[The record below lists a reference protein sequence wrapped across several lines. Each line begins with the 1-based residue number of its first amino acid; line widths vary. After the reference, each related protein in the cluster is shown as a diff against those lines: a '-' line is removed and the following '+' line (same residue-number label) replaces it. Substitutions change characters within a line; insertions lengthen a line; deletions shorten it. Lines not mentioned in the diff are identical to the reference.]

1 MIMNMDNICKRKFLL
16 LLAFIIIIKF
26 YITMGLMAV
35 FYLLLPLP
43 LLPLCIF
50 YYLYKRNRT
59 FERKG
64 RSNLGSVNDVLHLPD
79 KYAYNMFWYENWKK
93 IIYRDQTSIFEENE
107 GDGEESVERKGLFS
121 PEKNMHVLIN
131 LDTVL
136 PTIR

>member
-1 MIMNMDNICKRKFLL
+1 MNMDKMLAVCKKKFLL

-26 YITMGLMAV
+26 YINMGLIAV
-35 FYLLLPLP
+35 FYR

-79 KYAYNMFWYENWKK
+79 KYGYNMFWYENWKK
-93 IIYRDQTSIFEENE
+93 IIYRDHTSIFEEDE
-107 GDGEESVERKGLFS
+107 GDGEESVERKGLPS
-121 PEKNMHVLIN
+121 PEKNMHHIIN

-136 PTIR
+136 PNIRK

>member
-1 MIMNMDNICKRKFLL
+1 MKMDKIWKRKFLL
-16 LLAFIIIIKF
+16 LLAFIIIIMF
-26 YITMGLMAV
+26 NISLTH
-35 FYLLLPLP
+35 
-43 LLPLCIF
+43 CIF

-79 KYAYNMFWYENWKK
+79 KYGYNMFWYENWKK
-93 IIYRDQTSIFEENE
+93 IIYQPNHTSVFEEDE